1 MTFNDEDE
9 DEDVL
14 GTYDGEELT
23 RDDEFMLLLLKD
35 LSGILSLLAVLK
47 HVEYAVPEK
56 WRQTLDL
63 FA

>member
-1 MTFNDEDE
+1 MTFNDKNE

-14 GTYDGEELT
+14 ETYDGEELT

-47 HVEYAVPEK
+47 RVEYAVPEE
-56 WRQTLDL
+56 
-63 FA
+63 

>member
-47 HVEYAVPEK
+47 RVEYAVPEE

>member
-1 MTFNDEDE
+1 LTFNDEDE

-56 WRQTLDL
+56 
-63 FA
+63 